1 MSSHDTIVIGAGLAG
16 LRCATRLADA
26 GRDVVVLEAGDAV
39 GGRERTDLVDG
50 FRLDRGFHVLNP
62 AYPAVQRAVDIDAL
76 DLRRFPVAV
85 GVRLG
90 GFTDRAEQEPSSG
103 NPRTPAGPTDAAEQ
117 GPSSGDPRT
126 PAGSTDAAEQEPSR
140 SRDPRTPAGPTDA
153 AEQEPSSGNPPTR
166 ATVAHLA
173 HPLRH
178 PGRIIETL
186 RSGLV
191 RPGDLVALARWAAPA
206 ILAPQA
212 ATRGPDRPLSEGWDR
227 AGLRGPLRESV
238 LEPFLAG
245 VIADDR
251 QQTSDAFVR
260 LLIRSFALGRP
271 GLPAD
276 GIGALPAQLAATAR
290 RAGAGIRLSH
300 RVTEVQRTGRSWR
313 VEIEGGDA
321 VSARTVVFATG
332 LAAPI
337 AGLDLAPPR
346 TRGLQTWWFATD
358 EAPSDDAALRVDG
371 RLLPAGGTGRRPGPV
386 VNTSVLT
393 RTVPSYAPAGQHLVH
408 ATCLLPGT
416 DGPATEAD
424 VRRQLADLWDA
435 DVAAWRLLRRDDIP
449 DALPAQDPPLRA
461 RRPVRLGD
469 GRYVAGDHRD
479 TASIQGALVS
489 GERTARAVLADQVR

>member
-16 LRCATRLADA
+16 LRCATLLADA
-26 GRDVVVLEAGDAV
+26 GRDVVVLEAEDAV
-39 GGRERTDLVDG
+39 GGRERTDVVDG

-90 GFTDRAEQEPSSG
+90 GSADRAKQEPSSG
-103 NPRTPAGPTDAAEQ
+103 NPRTPAGSIDAAEQ
-117 GPSSGDPRT
+117 GPSRPRDSRT
-126 PAGSTDAAEQEPSR
+126 PAGSA
-140 SRDPRTPAGPTDA
+140 DA

-166 ATVAHLA
+166 PTIAHLA

-290 RAGAGIRLSH
+290 RAGAGVRLSH
-300 RVTEVQRTGRSWR
+300 RVTEVHRTGRSWR
-313 VEIEGGDA
+313 VGIEGGDA
-321 VSARTVVFATG
+321 VFARTVVFATG

-337 AGLDLAPPR
+337 AGLDLARPR

-371 RLLPAGGTGRRPGPV
+371 RLLPAGGTRRRPGPV

-416 DGPATEAD
+416 DGLASEAD

-449 DALPAQDPPLRA
+449 DALPAQDPPLRE

-489 GERTARAVLADQVR
+489 GERTARAVLADPER